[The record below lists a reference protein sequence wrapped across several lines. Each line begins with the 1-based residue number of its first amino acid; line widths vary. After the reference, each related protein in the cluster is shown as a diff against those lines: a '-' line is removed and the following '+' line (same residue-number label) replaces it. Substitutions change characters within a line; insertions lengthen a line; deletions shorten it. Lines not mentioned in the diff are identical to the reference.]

1 MLCLTLKRIKSKL
14 YFEKFEKD
22 FAYDLA
28 KKKNKILLN
37 KTLEDIF
44 TSIELYRGK
53 KSDKFHHNKQEIEKL
68 KSEEY
73 KDIIKETKI
82 DLILN
87 SQICI
92 LYNEYLSSI
101 DFQKEINR
109 LENSPK
115 DYEKDY
121 IEKYKNEAKNFI
133 EYSYI

>member
-1 MLCLTLKRIKSKL
+1 M
-14 YFEKFEKD
+14 EE
-22 FAYDLA
+22 
-28 KKKNKILLN
+28 
-37 KTLEDIF
+37 IF

-53 KSDKFHHNKQEIEKL
+53 ILDKFNHNKKEINKL